1 MKIAFFC
8 GWSFGLRGTP
18 GTYKFI
24 EKNNF
29 YHDIIVFSPPHSKDC
44 VFKVKTIPMIPF
56 QNPGNPGSIEDI
68 IPALRAFNPQIVYIF
83 NFPKW
88 PSLLNVLKDV
98 CQQSKFILDIKTP
111 LLAEG
116 KNRQQIQAKS
126 NAAQIH
132 LDAIVTLSK
141 ESVPTWIP
149 KCTIKPFEYPLGI
162 DLSLYNPK
170 PSFRQRD
177 DFKNYVYVSTLHP
190 KRQTERLI
198 NGFVSFVKKYNSKA
212 VLDIFGSGPE
222 LPSLKELIAARNLQE
237 TIQLRGLVQQDNLLP
252 MLSDYDAGIAWV
264 PTERY
269 NDSPSLKILE
279 YMAAGLPVIATNTKA
294 HTKLLDQGFSLD
306 LFNDNT
312 ESLSTALK
320 QLSENGFSKNRILK
334 NLKSVTQ
341 FDYDRIIRN
350 YFLPLF
356 EQVVSDFSIKA
367 VDAIKQK
374 PKQPQFT
381 AGQFPQDQML
391 IDKKLVCRTENK
403 RRLKLFFFCNTLA
416 GGKGGAE
423 RVAMEL
429 ANEMTKRGHL
439 VYMGYQNRGP
449 AAYAPKHGV
458 VMIPYDRLDV
468 LGTQIRT
475 IDPDVFFVFYF
486 NRRLIEFYSMI
497 HQTNIPFGIQE
508 CTNPQRLCENNWGLG
523 KLGRIIP
530 EWERELI
537 ASAAARIRLTMPQ
550 YALSFPEYIRP
561 QIRSYANPAFPQNI
575 LAHPAGN
582 TKHRKTILN
591 INGFKANK
599 NLITL
604 LKAFARLAH
613 DFPEWDVKVI
623 GKSPDGKEPH
633 KRAILKFIQEHNLQD
648 RVMIHGPTD
657 DVHSHYAASHIHV
670 IASLSEGCPAV
681 VLEAMSVGLPS
692 IGHADC
698 PGTNELI
705 RHEINGLLAAPEDRV
720 AGMEVALQHL
730 MSFSELRAR
739 LGRQA
744 LEDSKAFE
752 PQTFYDQWEQ
762 LFFEAAEYKNDP
774 KRLLREQ
781 MDIAPEHALHTRRM
795 RDKLLQQYRRI
806 IP

>member
-1 MKIAFFC
+1 M
-8 GWSFGLRGTP
+8 RGTP
-18 GTYKFI
+18 GTYKFV
-24 EKNNF
+24 EKINF
-29 YHDIIVFSPPHSKDC
+29 YHDIIVFSPPRTKDC
-44 VFKVKTIPMIPF
+44 VYDTRTLPMVPVH
-56 QNPGNPGSIEDI
+56 NPGNHSSIEGI

-111 LLAEG
+111 LLVEG
-116 KNRQQIQAKS
+116 KNRQQIQAKG

-141 ESVPTWIP
+141 ESVLTWIP

-162 DLSLYNPK
+162 DMSLYNPK
-170 PSFRQRD
+170 SFLRQRD
-177 DFKNYVYVSTLHP
+177 DFKKFVYVATLNP

-198 NGFVSFVKKYNSKA
+198 NGFVSFVQKYNSKA

-237 TIQLRGLVQQDNLLP
+237 TIRLRGLVQQDKLLV

-294 HTKLLDQGFSLD
+294 HTKLLDQGFPLD

-312 ESLSTALK
+312 ESLSSALK
-320 QLSENGFSKNRILK
+320 QLSENGFSKNRVLK
-334 NLKSVTQ
+334 NLKDVAQ
-341 FDYDRIIRN
+341 FDYEKIIRD

-356 EQVVSDFSIKA
+356 EQFVSDFSIKS
-367 VDAIKQK
+367 VDVIKQK

-381 AGQFPQDQML
+381 ADQFPRDRML
-391 IDKKLVCRTENK
+391 INKKLICKTENK
-403 RRLKLFFFCNTLA
+403 RRLKLFFFAETMA
-416 GGKGGAE
+416 AGKGGAE
-423 RVAMEL
+423 RVAMEV
-429 ANEMTKRGHL
+429 ADEMSKRGHL
-439 VYMGYQNRGP
+439 VYMGYKNSGP
-449 AAYAPKHGV
+449 AAYTCKHGV

-468 LGTQIRT
+468 LRTQIRT
-475 IDPDVFFVFYF
+475 INPDVFFVFYF
-486 NRRLIEFYSMI
+486 NRQLINFYSLI

-508 CTNPQRLCENNWGLG
+508 CTNPQRLCENNWGAG
-523 KLGRIIP
+523 KLGEIIP
-530 EWERELI
+530 VWERKLI
-537 ASAAARIRLTMPQ
+537 ASAAARIRLTMPR
-550 YALSFPEYIRP
+550 YALSLPEYIRP
-561 QIRSYANPAFPQNI
+561 QIRSYANPAFPQNV

-604 LKAFARLAH
+604 LQAFARLAH
-613 DFPEWDVKVI
+613 DFPEWDVIVI

-633 KRAILKFIQEHNLQD
+633 KRAILEFIQEHNLQD

-670 IASLSEGCPAV
+670 IASLSEGCPTV
-681 VLEAMSVGLPS
+681 ILEAMSVGLPS
-692 IGHADC
+692 IGYADC

-705 RHEINGLLAAPEDRV
+705 RHELNGLLAALEDRV
-720 AGMEVALQHL
+720 AGMEVALKHL
-730 MSFSELRAR
+730 MSSSELRAH

-752 PQTFYDQWEQ
+752 PKTIYDQWEQ
-762 LFFEAAEYKNDP
+762 LFFEAADYKNDP

-781 MDIAPEHALHTRRM
+781 MDINPERALHARRM
-795 RDKLLQQYRRI
+795 RNRLLQQYKG
-806 IP
+806 

>member
-1 MKIAFFC
+1 M
-8 GWSFGLRGTP
+8 RGTP

-24 EKNNF
+24 EKINF
-29 YHDIIVFSPPHSKDC
+29 YHDIIVFSPPRTKDC
-44 VFKVKTIPMIPF
+44 VYNTRMLPMIPF
-56 QNPGNPGSIEDI
+56 QNPGNHGSIEGI
-68 IPALRAFNPQIVYIF
+68 IPALRVFNPQIVYIF
-83 NFPKW
+83 NFPQW

-111 LLAEG
+111 LLAEEEI
-116 KNRQQIQAKS
+116 RQQIQAKG
-126 NAAQIH
+126 NAAHIY

-141 ESVPTWIP
+141 ESVLTWIP
-149 KCTIKPFEYPLGI
+149 KCTIKPIEYPLGI
-162 DLSLYNPK
+162 DLSVFNPK
-170 PSFRQRD
+170 PSIRQRD
-177 DFKNYVYVSTLHP
+177 DFKKYVYVSTLHP
-190 KRQTERLI
+190 KRQTKRLI
-198 NGFVSFVKKYNSKA
+198 NGFASFVQKYNSKA

-222 LPSLKELIAARNLQE
+222 LPTLKELIAARNLQK
-237 TIQLRGLVQQDNLLP
+237 TIQLRGLVQQDKLLA

-264 PTERY
+264 PTEKY

-294 HTKLLDQGFSLD
+294 HIKLLDQDFSFD
-306 LFNDNT
+306 IFNDNT

-334 NLKSVTQ
+334 NLNNVAQ
-341 FDYDRIIRN
+341 FDYNKIIHD
-350 YFLPLF
+350 YFLPFF
-356 EQVVSDFSIKA
+356 EQFVSDFSIKTK
-367 VDAIKQK
+367 DAIKQK
-374 PKQPQFT
+374 LKQPQFT

-391 IDKKLVCRTENK
+391 IDKKLVCRTGKK
-403 RRLKLFFFCNTLA
+403 RILRLFFFA
-416 GGKGGAE
+416 EMMAAGKGGAE
-423 RVAMEL
+423 RVAME
-429 ANEMTKRGHL
+429 AADEMTKRGHL

-449 AAYAPKHGV
+449 AAYTSKHGV
-458 VMIPYDRLDV
+458 IMIPYDRLDV

-486 NRRLIEFYSMI
+486 NRKLIQFYSII
-497 HQTNIPFGIQE
+497 HQSNIPFGIQE

-530 EWERELI
+530 VWERELI
-537 ASAAARIRLTMPQ
+537 ASAAARIRLTMPR
-550 YALSFPEYIRP
+550 YALSFPDYIHP
-561 QIRSYANPAFPQNI
+561 QIRSYANPAFPQNVV
-575 LAHPAGN
+575 AHPGGN
-582 TKHRKTILN
+582 TRHRKTILN
-591 INGFKANK
+591 INGLKANK

-604 LKAFARLAH
+604 LQAFARLAH

-623 GKSPDGKEPH
+623 GKSPGGKEPH

-648 RVMIHGPTD
+648 RVIINGPTD
-657 DVHSHYAASHIHV
+657 NVHSHHAASHIHV
-670 IASLSEGCPAV
+670 IASLSEGCPTV

-692 IGHADC
+692 IGYADC

-720 AGMEVALQHL
+720 AGMEAALKHL
-730 MSFSELRAR
+730 MSSSELRAR

-752 PQTFYDQWEQ
+752 PQTIYDQWEQ

-781 MDIAPEHALHTRRM
+781 MDIAPEHALHARRM
-795 RDKLLQQYRRI
+795 RYKLLQQYKE
-806 IP
+806 